1 MWNTI
6 LFNIVLSI
14 VIIFATHHIWD
25 YCKQNYTTHKVKDLA
40 DIRASKYKSMLEDM
54 ERSSTQ
60 LVVKTAEPKP
70 EADSK
75 LEFVSTEE
83 KEWIRKELDDFM
95 RDLQ

>member
-25 YCKQNYTTHKVKDLA
+25 YCKQNYTTKRVKDLA
-40 DIRASKYKSMLEDM
+40 EIRASKYKSMLEDM

-60 LVVKTAEPKP
+60 IVVKPAESKP
-70 EADSK
+70 
-75 LEFVSTEE
+75 EFVSSDER
-83 KEWIRKELDDFM
+83 EWIRKELDDFM

>member
-40 DIRASKYKSMLEDM
+40 EIRASKYKSMLEDM

-60 LVVKTAEPKP
+60 IVVKSAEPKP
-70 EADSK
+70 E
-75 LEFVSTEE
+75 FVSMEE

-95 RDLQ
+95 RDL

>member
-40 DIRASKYKSMLEDM
+40 EIRASKYKSMLEDM

-60 LVVKTAEPKP
+60 LVVKTKP
-70 EADSK
+70 
-75 LEFVSTEE
+75 EFVSAEE